1 MLTIYSTTYNFFVAL
16 ALNRSITIEIEN
28 FIEETEKK
36 IRLEN
41 LTGAVWSINTIEET
55 EKKIRLEKAGVR
67 HD

>member
-1 MLTIYSTTYNFFVAL
+1 VAL

-36 IRLEN
+36 IRLE
-41 LTGAVWSINTIEET
+41 
-55 EKKIRLEKAGVR
+55 KAGVR